1 MQWILICGMLLIL
14 MAIVLLLVQIIRLEK
29 NNAQQ
34 AQNIKSLEEQL
45 EYTQDALQKSFE
57 SASQREEYRLD
68 LLRRAFDERI
78 TRSEQQLEAMRAGVD
93 RRLEAGASQSAQ
105 QIDLMMRSMQTGM
118 NAMAKDNQE
127 KLEMIRATVD
137 EKLTS
142 TLNTRLNQSFSLV
155 NERLEA
161 VYKGLGEMQNLA
173 SGVGDLKRVLTNVK
187 TRGVWGEVQL
197 DTLLSQVLT
206 PAQYQ
211 RNVAIGEKRSQ
222 FVDFAIILPGKDS
235 GAVYLPIDAKFPIED
250 YQRIL
255 AASEEADAQALE
267 AACAALE
274 NTVKQQAKSISEKY
288 INPPQTT
295 DFACMFLP
303 TEGLY
308 SEVLRRSGLCELLQN
323 KYRVV
328 VVGPTTI
335 GALLNSLQ
343 IGFKTL
349 AIEKRS
355 GEVWQLLG
363 AVKAEFGKF
372 GDVLD
377 KTLRNLQL
385 AVNNIDDANKRTRA
399 IERKLRTVE
408 EVGSDAASKLLGDPW
423 EDA

>member
-1 MQWILICGMLLIL
+1 MQWILICGMFLIL
-14 MAIVLLLVQIIRLEK
+14 GATVLLLIQIIRLEK

-34 AQNIKSLEEQL
+34 AQNVKSLEAQL
-45 EYTQDALQKSFE
+45 AYTQDALQKSFE

-78 TRSEQQLEAMRAGVD
+78 TRSEQRLEAMRAGVD

-105 QIDLMMRSMQTGM
+105 QIDLMMRTMQTGM
-118 NAMAKDNQE
+118 NAMAKDSQE

-137 EKLTS
+137 EKLTA

-206 PAQYQ
+206 PAQYR
-211 RNVAIGEKRSQ
+211 RNVAIGEKRSH
-222 FVDFAIILPGKDS
+222 FVDFAIMLPGKDS
-235 GAVYLPIDAKFPIED
+235 GTVYLPIDAKFPIED

-377 KTLRNLQL
+377 KTLHNLQL
-385 AVNNIDDANKRTRA
+385 AVHNIDDANKRTRA

-408 EVGSDAASKLLGDPW
+408 EVGGDDAHKLLDDPL
-423 EDA
+423 EGV